1 MKLCVLQ
8 VGALKLSL
16 RDGVGEVGWG
26 GVGRW
31 GEVGWGLPTFC
42 CNLLRG
48 KTGGKCV
55 SFPHGVAGKK
65 KKKSLSLVV
74 DLLNLMQTSGVLIAF
89 WVHLAVTR
97 LNVPGFA
104 PIPE

>member
-16 RDGVGEVGWG
+16 RDEVGEVEASN
-26 GVGRW
+26 V
-31 GEVGWGLPTFC
+31 
-42 CNLLRG
+42 LLQSLAR
-48 KTGGKCV
+48 KDRRKVCQ
-55 SFPHGVAGKK
+55 FPPRSSEKK
-65 KKKSLSLVV
+65 KKKCLSLVA

-104 PIPE
+104 PMPE

>member
-16 RDGVGEVGWG
+16 RDEV
-26 GVGRW
+26 

-55 SFPHGVAGKK
+55 SFPHGVAKK
-65 KKKSLSLVV
+65 KKKSLSLVA

-97 LNVPGFA
+97 LNVPGFV

>member
-16 RDGVGEVGWG
+16 RDEVGEEGWG
-26 GVGRW
+26 GVGAS
-31 GEVGWGLPTFC
+31 
-42 CNLLRG
+42 NILLQSLAR
-48 KTGGKCV
+48 KDRRKVCQ
-55 SFPHGVAGKK
+55 FPPWSSERK
-65 KKKSLSLVV
+65 KKKSLSLVA

-104 PIPE
+104 PTPE